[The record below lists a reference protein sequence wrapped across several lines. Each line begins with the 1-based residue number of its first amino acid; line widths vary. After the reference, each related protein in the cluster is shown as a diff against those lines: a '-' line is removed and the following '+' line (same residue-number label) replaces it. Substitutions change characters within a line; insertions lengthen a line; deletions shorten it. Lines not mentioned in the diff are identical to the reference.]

1 MRLLCKVLG
10 LTAAVSG
17 LCAAPANAD
26 TFTLAQVLAMT
37 YQSNPQLQQARVA
50 LQGLDQGVA
59 QANAGWRPN
68 VGVSASYGSERGV
81 VTGFPNPF
89 NSNPLMGQVTVSE
102 PLYRGGRTVAEVGRA
117 VAEVHAGRAQLAST
131 EQQVLLQAVTAYM
144 DVVRDSESLRIN
156 RDNVSTL
163 ETEFADVKTELAAG
177 EVTKTDTSQAE
188 ARLARARADEAIA
201 EAQLATSRATFENI
215 IGTPAE
221 TLERS
226 PTLPPLPKT
235 KEQALDLALKS
246 HPDLLEARAS
256 ERAANYAV
264 DDAAGA
270 LLPQVTLSGQYQYLR
285 DAAGTN
291 IYTTRNPQSV
301 VSVLGQVSVPIYQ
314 GGQEEATVRRAK
326 DAHSQAELGIVVAER
341 NVRQDLD
348 SAWQALRSADAAIAA
363 NEAQEAADQTA
374 IAGVK
379 QEQEAGERSVL
390 DVLNAQEELFSAE
403 VALVSARHDRV
414 IAAYKLLAAAG
425 ELNARALA
433 LNVKLYDPRDH
444 YNDAAN
450 AWFGLGN

>member
-1 MRLLCKVLG
+1 MRLLGKVLG
-10 LTAAVSG
+10 MTAAAAALTAM
-17 LCAAPANAD
+17 AARAD

-37 YQSNPQLQQARVA
+37 YDSNPQLQQARVA
-50 LQGLDQGVA
+50 LQALDQGVA
-59 QANAGWRPN
+59 QANAGWRPS
-68 VGVSASYGSERGV
+68 VGVSASYGTERGV
-81 VTGFPNPF
+81 VSGFPNPF
-89 NSNPLMGQVTVSE
+89 NSDPLIGQVTVQQ

-117 VAEVHAGRAQLAST
+117 IAQVHAGRAQLASA

-144 DVVRDSESLRIN
+144 DVVRDSEALRIN

-163 ETEFADVKTELAAG
+163 ETEFTDVKTELAAG
-177 EVTKTDTSQAE
+177 EVTKTDASQAE
-188 ARLARARADEAIA
+188 ARLARARADEALA
-201 EAQLATSRATFENI
+201 ESQLAASRATFENV

-221 TLERS
+221 TLEREPPL
-226 PTLPPLPKT
+226 PTLPTT
-235 KEQALDLALKS
+235 KDRALDLALKD

-270 LLPQVTLSGQYQYLR
+270 LLPQVTLSGQYQYLK

-291 IYTTRNPQSV
+291 IYTTKNPQSV

-326 DAHSQAELGIVVAER
+326 DSHAQAELGIVVAER
-341 NVRQDLD
+341 GVRQDLD
-348 SAWQALRSADAAIAA
+348 SAWQALRSADMAIAA
-363 NEAQEAADQTA
+363 DEQQEAADRTA

-403 VALVSARHDRV
+403 VALVSARHDRE
-414 IAAYKLLAAAG
+414 IAAYKLLSATG
-425 ELNARALA
+425 QLNARALG
-433 LNVKLYDPRDH
+433 LNVKLYNPRDH
-444 YNDAAN
+444 YEDAAG